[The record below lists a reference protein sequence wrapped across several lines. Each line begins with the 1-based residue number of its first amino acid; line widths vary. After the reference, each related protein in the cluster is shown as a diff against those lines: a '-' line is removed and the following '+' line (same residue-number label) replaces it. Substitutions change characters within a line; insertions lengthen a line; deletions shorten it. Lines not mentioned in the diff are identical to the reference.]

1 MSWTEALEVFDLLDS
16 ADKAELNALPARDLP
31 AHQILFRPGERPGGF
46 VVVLSGRVD
55 VYLTGPSGREI
66 ILYSV
71 TPGKTCVQTTLG
83 LLGDEAYTGEAIT
96 AEPARLV
103 LIPKPLFSRLMDE
116 SKSFRAYI
124 FSAFGER
131 LQDMMAVL
139 ERVAFHKIE
148 ARLAHGLLERAVGGE
163 VSATQAELAA
173 QIGSAREVVARQLDT
188 FAKRGLVERERGSIR
203 LIDIPALER
212 LAHISHEL

>member
-1 MSWTEALEVFDLLDS
+1 MSWTRTLEAFKGLDE
-16 ADKAELNALPARDLP
+16 AAQAKLDALPARDIP
-31 AHQILFRPGERPGGF
+31 AHQILFRPGEAAQGF

-96 AEPARLV
+96 SEPARLV
-103 LIPKPLFSRLMDE
+103 MIPKPLFSRLMDE
-116 SKSFRAYI
+116 SKPFRAYI

-131 LQDMMAVL
+131 LNDMMAVL
-139 ERVAFHKIE
+139 ERVAFHKVE

-188 FAKRGLVERERGSIR
+188 FAKRGLVERKRGSIR
-203 LIDIPALER
+203 LMDLAALER

>member
-1 MSWTEALEVFDLLDS
+1 MSWTKELEAYNGLG
-16 ADKAELNALPARDLP
+16 ADALAELDALPPHELP
-31 AHQILFRPGERPGGF
+31 AHQTLFRPGERPEGF

-66 ILYSV
+66 TLYSV

-83 LLGDEAYTGEAIT
+83 LLGNEAYTGEAIT
-96 AEPARLV
+96 AEATRLV
-103 LIPKPLFSRLMDE
+103 LIPKSFFSRLMDE
-116 SKSFRAYI
+116 SKPFRSYI

-139 ERVAFHKIE
+139 ERVAFHKVD
-148 ARLAHGLLERAVGGE
+148 ARLAHGLLERVEGGR
-163 VSATQAELAA
+163 VIATQAELAA

-203 LIDIPALER
+203 LLNIEALRHLANIDTGL
-212 LAHISHEL
+212 

>member
-1 MSWTEALEVFDLLDS
+1 MSWTRTLEAFKGLDE
-16 ADKAELNALPARDLP
+16 AAQAELDALPARDIP
-31 AHQILFRPGERPGGF
+31 AHQILFRPGEAAQGF

-96 AEPARLV
+96 SEPARLV
-103 LIPKPLFSRLMDE
+103 MIPKPLFSRLMDE
-116 SKSFRAYI
+116 SKPFRAYI

-131 LQDMMAVL
+131 LNDMMAVL
-139 ERVAFHKIE
+139 ERVAFHKVE

-188 FAKRGLVERERGSIR
+188 FAKRGLVERKRGSIR
-203 LIDIPALER
+203 LMDLAALER